1 MDFQMYFVVTPKGC
15 HHRANHVI
23 PSGFDI
29 RFRFIW
35 NRFIPSG
42 LCCYIRN
49 TPKLFS
55 STAEF
60 NTTDSANPKT

>member
-1 MDFQMYFVVTPKGC
+1 MDFQMYFVLTLKGY

-23 PSGFDI
+23 PSGFDSG
-29 RFRFIW
+29 FRFIW

-42 LCCYIRN
+42 LCYYILN

-55 STAEF
+55 STGEF
-60 NTTDSANPKT
+60 STTDSANPKT